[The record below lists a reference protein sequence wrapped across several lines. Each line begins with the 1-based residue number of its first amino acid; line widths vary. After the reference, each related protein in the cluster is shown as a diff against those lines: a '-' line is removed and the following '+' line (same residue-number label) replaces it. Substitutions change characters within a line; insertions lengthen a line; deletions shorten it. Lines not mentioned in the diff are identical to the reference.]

1 MTTNHIYSFL
11 SFFWESEEVRDR
23 NQPYLTGE
31 LKNNRANFSWDI
43 HISPRNKSQNV
54 QKWQRWSAYKFP
66 HTTVSS
72 VSVFEYRMCWENKP
86 APAPIALQDLPCVI
100 SLHVLNGWVVTD
112 IWCEFDVNLIFRN
125 ILEKPRKLVM
135 CSIFRF
141 PTSSFGPLEWRA
153 NTQYKLTCLRL
164 RWILFF
170 ICIQTNDSH
179 SVKPTQSQF
188 WLTVPNTCTHKI

>member
-1 MTTNHIYSFL
+1 MLWVWASSGFKDKTIVPSSGVLQCQTALWPLITYIHFYDDFINEIIIKMMKNHD
-11 SFFWESEEVRDR
+11 FFS
-23 NQPYLTGE
+23 
-31 LKNNRANFSWDI
+31 
-43 HISPRNKSQNV
+43 
-54 QKWQRWSAYKFP
+54 RWSAYKFP

-170 ICIQTNDSH
+170 ICIQTNDLH